1 MMEMPSLKHLRKQW
15 MIYNPQRLMFF
26 RKYPNNTRWRGYL
39 SPLAISELE
48 LAGNTV
54 QRRGDHYVLNSTEP
68 ARLIKTRLLG
78 IIQEPS
84 GVLL

>member
-1 MMEMPSLKHLRKQW
+1 MMEIPSLKHLRRQW
-15 MIYNPQRLMFF
+15 EVHCPHRLMYL
-26 RKYPNNTRWRGYL
+26 RTYPNNTRWRGYL
-39 SPLAISELE
+39 SATAISELE

-68 ARLIKTRLLG
+68 AGFVKARLLG

>member
-1 MMEMPSLKHLRKQW
+1 MLTPLERLRKNW
-15 MIYNPQRLMFF
+15 EASSPCRLMYL
-26 RKYPNNTRWRGYL
+26 RTYPANTRWRGFL
-39 SPLAISELE
+39 SALAISELE
-48 LAGNTV
+48 FAGNTV

-68 ARLIKTRLLG
+68 AGFIKARLLG